1 MDDAAT
7 DPHDDKVRTVALPT
21 NVGDGADRVITQE
34 NQSRE
39 VALGGGEWPS
49 PDTPPSDAA
58 PGGPPPRIVT
68 GGRPAGAAGDEEEND
83 GEGEFPNM
91 REVLDANPVAGGSQ
105 SVAADDE
112 DDGSDGGRDDRWGAS
127 RLP

>member
-1 MDDAAT
+1 MADAAT
-7 DPHDDKVRTVALPT
+7 DPHDDKVTTVPLPT
-21 NVGDGADRVITQE
+21 NVGDGADRVIAQE

-49 PDTPPSDAA
+49 PHTPPSDAA

-68 GGRPAGAAGDEEEND
+68 GGRPAGAAGDEDDD
-83 GEGEFPNM
+83 GEGDFPNM
-91 REVLDANPVAGGSQ
+91 REVLDADPVAGGSQ
-105 SVAADDE
+105 SVADD
-112 DDGSDGGRDDRWGAS
+112 DDDDRSEGGRDQRWGAS